1 MIPLPSPIYARVSD
15 ANGEIAKLS
24 LQRRHFQPGENIVG
38 LVDFRETPKAA
49 RICCQFSVAL
59 VSMDSFLS
67 PLSSSSKDSSAGP
80 EDRNVQAQHKETC
93 YGTDAISFNLEV
105 PPNVIP
111 TFSTPFCKFSFQT
124 II

>member
-1 MIPLPSPIYARVSD
+1 MVPLPSPIYARVSD

-24 LQRRHFQPGENIVG
+24 LQRRHFQPGDNIVG

-59 VSMDSFLS
+59 VSMDSFLA
-67 PLSSSSKDSSAGP
+67 PISSKDSSGTTP
-80 EDRNVQAQHKETC
+80 EDKNVQAQHKETC

>member
-1 MIPLPSPIYARVSD
+1 MRI
-15 ANGEIAKLS
+15 K
-24 LQRRHFQPGENIVG
+24 G

-59 VSMDSFLS
+59 VSMDSFLMS
-67 PLSSSSKDSSAGP
+67 PISSKKDSSGTSTP
-80 EDRNVQAQHKETC
+80 EDKNVQAQHKETC

-111 TFSTPFCKFSFQT
+111 TFSTPFCKFSIFSSK
-124 II
+124 